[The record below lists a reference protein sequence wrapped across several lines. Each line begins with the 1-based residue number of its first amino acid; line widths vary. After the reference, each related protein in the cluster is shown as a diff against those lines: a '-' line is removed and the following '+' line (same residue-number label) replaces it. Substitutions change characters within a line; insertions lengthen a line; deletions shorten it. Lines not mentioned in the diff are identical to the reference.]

1 MPLRSRDPAPSRR
14 LSKLPITGSSGSPG
28 QGTSDGQYSM
38 TAPGVAVRITRNMAS
53 IETCRCAVN
62 ERLRKRNYTTE
73 SGFMTT
79 VLGLPEGRRQWV
91 TDQSERRVLQQHV
104 AVGAWKVT
112 TSTEEAQVDTFTRD
126 PNRRLPTTQ
135 SFLRIILMKNGISSP
150 TEETLIVKYK
160 GWNTKE
166 EAVSAEGNLVSSDT
180 TTKSFVEAARSDFKR
195 RFPQAQ
201 LGDAFTDVF
210 LGSNIRGAVLGNSS
224 ILGPVSRRHS
234 ETNIGGLV

>member
-1 MPLRSRDPAPSRR
+1 
-14 LSKLPITGSSGSPG
+14 
-28 QGTSDGQYSM
+28 M

-53 IETCRCAVN
+53 IETFTSAVN

-73 SGFMTT
+73 SGFLTT
-79 VLGLPEGRRQWV
+79 VLGLPEGRGQWV
-91 TDQSERRVLQQHV
+91 TDPKRKARVLQQHV

-112 TSTEEAQVDTFTRD
+112 TSTEEAQVDTFTHD
-126 PNRRLPTTQ
+126 AILNLPTTQ
-135 SFLRIILMKNGISSP
+135 SFLPTILMKNADIVP

-166 EAVSAEGNLVSSDT
+166 EAVSAQGNLVSSDT
-180 TTKSFVEAARSDFKR
+180 TTKSFAEPRSATSKEDFHKPNWVMR
-195 RFPQAQ
+195 SLTCSWVATCASVGKLF
-201 LGDAFTDVF
+201 
-210 LGSNIRGAVLGNSS
+210 